1 MRDKRYQQNSY
12 KKTNSIAGGILLIL
26 IALLSLISLF
36 GGFAGVGNMIKGFL
50 LGFFGLASYGYS
62 AICLLC
68 GVLLILQKKPTLSI
82 KNTILMSL
90 IFVFGLVVFQ
100 ANTSSNLMSYNY
112 GEYLAKCYSV
122 NYTAGGLLYGILAY
136 PLMKVMG
143 ELATI
148 IVFSLFMV
156 VCALILAAPLVNK
169 DFTFSYSRQDRKTS
183 YNPNATTR
191 QPKKSKDKSQNVDI
205 PKEPAFTILQDDEE
219 SEEVISE
226 DSELIAYVKQDDK
239 DLSDFEGGKKSRFKG
254 LNRYYNETEDA
265 EIDENID
272 IGSAINN
279 ESRGLY
285 RKQEMRKDNSGLK
298 NYEGTILNGIREV
311 SNEEDASRM
320 SKVDFNNMTAA
331 EIIRYNNTEEGRRQ
345 IIDMQLANMNKNNPV
360 DDTNKEDEKLVE
372 DTPTPQ
378 IENDPEDNCYYIDQ
392 FGVRRRYYGLDLN
405 KTLKENEKKLMEK
418 QAKEREIALEKEKEE
433 EERKKNDPRRKAIL
447 HANGVY
453 NYQEDLN
460 LAAKSRFNPKDD
472 TSYRDAFASNN
483 DEFNR
488 DEVLN
493 NPVEPVKSNTSSVEP
508 VSSYNEPKVEQIVP
522 NTTTKN
528 YYPNPKPVDTTP
540 IVEQPAE
547 EKTIINTIADKV
559 VAMEEEVIEPKVDNT
574 RKLSDFS
581 YDSVDKEAK
590 DKLYEENGIAKPT
603 GEKFAQFLQDDLDNS
618 PSTIDVERKRRSDL
632 GGTHN
637 KKFMNEENMQFLKD
651 ALGKNDEPEVVEVQA
666 PIKPE
671 KYPYKPQFIS
681 RGNYKYTPPKVDLL
695 KEFDTKYTNAEDY
708 IEKGQIIEE
717 TLRGKGVESKIV
729 GYTQGPAFS
738 RYELEI
744 DVTTNLSK
752 LTNAKDNLSLALATN
767 GDVEIEAP
775 IRGKSLVGVEVPN
788 DKVATVG
795 LREAITSKAF
805 YNPDAYLSIILGKDI
820 SGEMHVGDLKSMT
833 HMLIAGATNSG
844 KSVCVNAI
852 LTGILYKYSP
862 EDVRLILVDPKMVEL
877 SVYNGLPHLL
887 VPNALIDP
895 EQVVSALK
903 WLDREME
910 RRLEL
915 FSKVGSRDLQSYNSR
930 VTPDDKLP
938 IIVLVI
944 DEFADIMMQSQK
956 IGSEMEELISRI
968 ARMARAV
975 GIHMILAT
983 QRPSAEYITGAIKAN
998 IPTRIAFRTDSN
1010 LNSRIILDSTG
1021 AEKLLGRGDMLYMS
1035 KDPEPTRMQCPFLS
1049 DNEVSNI
1056 TNYIREHNEPMF
1068 DERIIDDIVNNQI
1081 DKPQPKPDV
1090 VPTKIEN
1097 KAKLDDNF
1105 VPVLKFLIED
1115 DYNSPPSITK
1125 VQRQFEMGFPRTA
1138 GLFDKMTKLGF
1149 LVKDGRKYQ
1158 LNITM
1163 DEFNKMCEELN
1174 QDE

>member
-1 MRDKRYQQNSY
+1 MKDKGYHENSY
-12 KKTNSIAGGILLIL
+12 KKINSIAGGILLIL
-26 IALLSLISLF
+26 IALLCLISLF
-36 GGFAGVGNMIKGFL
+36 GGFGGVGTMIKGFL
-50 LGFFGLASYGYS
+50 LGFFGLASFGYS
-62 AICLLC
+62 FICLLC
-68 GVLLILQKKPTLSI
+68 GLLLIFQKKSTLSI
-82 KNTILMSL
+82 KNTILLSL

-100 ANTSSNLMSYNY
+100 ANTSSNLLGFGY
-112 GEYLAKCYSV
+112 GDYLVKCYEV
-122 NYTAGGLLYGILAY
+122 NYTAGGMLYGILAY
-136 PLMKVMG
+136 PVMKAMG

-169 DFTFSYSRQDRKTS
+169 DFTFSYSRKDRQTS
-183 YNPNATTR
+183 YNPSATTR
-191 QPKKSKDKSQNVDI
+191 QSKRAKDKSQNIDI

-219 SEEVISE
+219 SEETISE
-226 DSELIAYVKQDDK
+226 DSELIAYVRQDDK
-239 DLSDFEGGKKSRFKG
+239 ELSDFEGGKKSRFKG
-254 LNRYYNETEDA
+254 INRLYNETEDS
-265 EIDENID
+265 ELNENID
-272 IGSAINN
+272 IGSTINN

-285 RKQEMRKDNSGLK
+285 RKEEMRRDSNGLK

-311 SNEEDASRM
+311 TDEEDNDRM
-320 SKVDFNNMTAA
+320 SKVDLTNMTAA
-331 EIIRYNNTEEGRRQ
+331 EIIRFNNTEEGRRQ
-345 IIDMQLANMNKNNPV
+345 IIDMQLANMNK
-360 DDTNKEDEKLVE
+360 ESEKHAEPAEEEVKIVE
-372 DTPTPQ
+372 DTEKPS

-392 FGVRRRYYGLDLN
+392 FGVKRRYYGLDLN

-418 QAKEREIALEKEKEE
+418 QAREKGIALEKERLEE
-433 EERKKNDPRRKAIL
+433 EKKKNDPNREAYLR
-447 HANGVY
+447 ANGVY

-460 LAAKSRFNPKDD
+460 LAARSKFNPKDD
-472 TSYRDAFASNN
+472 TSYRDAFATNKT
-483 DEFNR
+483 EPIR
-488 DEVLN
+488 EEVVEPIK
-493 NPVEPVKSNTSSVEP
+493 PVEPIRPAEPIKPVEP
-508 VSSYNEPKVEQIVP
+508 IRQTEPIRP
-522 NTTTKN
+522 
-528 YYPNPKPVDTTP
+528 
-540 IVEQPAE
+540 VEQP
-547 EKTIINTIADKV
+547 KTQEPIINSIADKV
-559 VAMEEEVIEPKVDNT
+559 VSMEEDVIEPVVEKP

-581 YDSVDKEAK
+581 YDSVDKESK
-590 DKLYEENGIAKPT
+590 DKLYEEHGIEKPT
-603 GEKFAQFLQDDLDNS
+603 GEKFERFVQEDIDNS
-618 PSTIDVERKRRSDL
+618 PSTIDVDRKRRSDL

-637 KKFMNEENMQFLKD
+637 KKFMNEENLQFLKD
-651 ALGKNDEPEVVEVQA
+651 ALGKNDEPEEQEVQA
-666 PIKPE
+666 PMKPE

-681 RGNYKYTPPKVDLL
+681 RGNYRYNPPKVDLL
-695 KEFDTKYTNAEDY
+695 KEYDTHYANAEDY
-708 IEKGQIIEE
+708 IEKGQVIEE
-717 TLRGKGVESKIV
+717 TLRGKGIESKIV

-788 DKVATVG
+788 NKIATVG

-805 YNPDAYLSIILGKDI
+805 FNPDAYLSIILGKDI
-820 SGEMHVGDLKSMT
+820 SGEMHVGDIKSMT
-833 HMLIAGATNSG
+833 HMLVAGATNSG
-844 KSVCVNAI
+844 KSVCLNAI

-887 VPNALIDP
+887 IPNAIFEP

-915 FSKVGSRDLQSYNSR
+915 FSKVGSRDLQGYNSR
-930 VTPDDKLP
+930 VNADDKLP
-938 IIVLVI
+938 IIILVI

-998 IPTRIAFRTDSN
+998 IPTRIAFRTDSA
-1010 LNSRIILDSTG
+1010 LNSRIILDNGG

-1035 KDPEPTRMQCPFLS
+1035 RDPEPVRMQCPFLS
-1049 DNEVSNI
+1049 DNEVASI
-1056 TNYIREHNEPMF
+1056 TDYIRDHNETMY
-1068 DERIIDDIVNNQI
+1068 DERIIDDIINNAI
-1081 DKPQPKPDV
+1081 DKPAPKPDI

-1097 KAKLDDNF
+1097 KAKLDDKF

-1125 VQRQFEMGFPRTA
+1125 VQREFEMGFPRTA

-1149 LVKDGRKYQ
+1149 LVKDGRKYA

-1163 DEFNKMCEELN
+1163 EEFDKICEELN

>member
-1 MRDKRYQQNSY
+1 MRDKSYQENKY
-12 KKTNSIAGGILLIL
+12 KKINSIAGGILLIL
-26 IALLSLISLF
+26 IALLCLISLF
-36 GGFAGVGNMIKGFL
+36 GGFGGVGNMIKGFL
-50 LGFFGLASYGYS
+50 LGFFGIASFGYGF
-62 AICLLC
+62 ACLL
-68 GVLLILQKKPTLSI
+68 GGILLIFQKKPTLSI
-82 KNTILMSL
+82 KNTILLSL
-90 IFVFGLVVFQ
+90 IFIFGLVVFQ
-100 ANTSSNLMSYNY
+100 ANTSSNLMGENY
-112 GEYLAKCYSV
+112 GKYLTNCYDV
-122 NYTAGGLLYGILAY
+122 NYTAGGMLYGIIAY
-136 PLMKVMG
+136 PLMKAMG

-169 DFTFSYSRQDRKTS
+169 DFTFSYSRKDRQTS

-191 QPKKSKDKSQNVDI
+191 QPKMSKRDKQENVDI
-205 PKEPAFTILQDDEE
+205 PREPAFTILQEE
-219 SEEVISE
+219 GDVEEPISE
-226 DSELIAYVKQDDK
+226 NSELIAYVRQDDVE
-239 DLSDFEGGKKSRFKG
+239 LTNFEGGKHSRFR
-254 LNRYYNETEDA
+254 NRSKLYNETEDS
-265 EIDENID
+265 ELNENID

-285 RKQEMRKDNSGLK
+285 RKEEMRKDNSELK

-311 SNEEDASRM
+311 SDEENKDRM
-320 SKVDFNNMTAA
+320 SKVDLTNMTAA
-331 EIIRYNNTEEGRRQ
+331 EIIRFNNTEEGRKQ
-345 IIDMQLANMNKNNPV
+345 IIDMQIANMNKESQSNNEVEEEP
-360 DDTNKEDEKLVE
+360 KIVE
-372 DTPTPQ
+372 DTETPSIQ
-378 IENDPEDNCYYIDQ
+378 SDPEDNCYYIDQ

-418 QAKEREIALEKEKEE
+418 QAKERGIALEKEKQEE
-433 EERKKNDPRRKAIL
+433 QKKQNDPNRQAYLR
-447 HANGVY
+447 ANGVY

-460 LAAKSRFNPKDD
+460 LAVRSKFNPKDG
-472 TSYRDAFASNN
+472 TSYRDAF
-483 DEFNR
+483 
-488 DEVLN
+488 VN
-493 NPVEPVKSNTSSVEP
+493 NPSETVKNEIEESVRSSVQNNFESYKQTETYTQEEP
-508 VSSYNEPKVEQIVP
+508 I
-522 NTTTKN
+522 
-528 YYPNPKPVDTTP
+528 KP
-540 IVEQPAE
+540 VEQPSVKEPIINNITDNLAYKE
-547 EKTIINTIADKV
+547 EEIIEPVVEKTHKIA
-559 VAMEEEVIEPKVDNT
+559 
-574 RKLSDFS
+574 DFS

-590 DKLYEENGIAKPT
+590 DKLYEEHGIEKPT
-603 GEKFAQFLQDDLDNS
+603 GEKFEQFVQEDIDNS
-618 PSTIDVERKRRSDL
+618 PSTIDVDKKRRSDL

-637 KKFMNEENMQFLKD
+637 KKFMNEENLQFLKD
-651 ALGKNDEPEVVEVQA
+651 ALGKNDEPETVEVHA

-681 RGNYKYTPPKVDLL
+681 AGNYRYTPPKVDLL
-695 KEFDTKYTNAEDY
+695 KEYDTHYANAEDY

-788 DKVATVG
+788 NKIATVG

-805 YNPDAYLSIILGKDI
+805 FNPDAYLSIILGKDI
-820 SGEMHVGDLKSMT
+820 SGEMHVGDIKSMT

-844 KSVCVNAI
+844 KSVCLNAI

-887 VPNALIDP
+887 VPNAIIDP

-915 FSKVGSRDLQSYNSR
+915 FSKVGSRDLQGYNGR
-930 VTPDDKLP
+930 VSADEKLP
-938 IIVLVI
+938 IIILVI

-956 IGSEMEELISRI
+956 IGSEMEEYISRI

-998 IPTRIAFRTDSN
+998 IPTRIAFRTDSA
-1010 LNSRIILDSTG
+1010 LNSRIILDSVG
-1021 AEKLLGRGDMLYMS
+1021 AEKLLGRGDMLYIS
-1035 KDPEPTRMQCPFLS
+1035 RDPEPVRMQCPFLS
-1049 DNEVSNI
+1049 DNEVTNI
-1056 TNYIREHNEPMF
+1056 TDYIREHNETIY
-1068 DERIIDDIVNNQI
+1068 DERIIDDIVNNAI
-1081 DKPQPKPDV
+1081 DKPAPKPDI
-1090 VPTKIEN
+1090 VPTKIDN
-1097 KAKLDDNF
+1097 KAKLDENF

-1125 VQRQFEMGFPRTA
+1125 VQREFEMGFPRTA
-1138 GLFDKMTKLGF
+1138 GLFDKLTKMGF
-1149 LVKDGRKYQ
+1149 LVKDGRKYA

-1163 DEFNKMCEELN
+1163 EEFEKMSKELN
-1174 QDE
+1174 QNE